1 MSKQHIAVRNI
12 NVGLLCLTAMLITS
26 RLYAGD
32 EDISPSVY
40 QQFDP
45 VTGYMITV
53 EPPPAAQQ
61 NHAPAAVAADVA
73 STPPDDQAEGPSRS
87 QYWIYL
93 LAVMLLGGGFVAWL
107 RNKRIAVN
115 EVQST

>member
-1 MSKQHIAVRNI
+1 MSKQHIAVRKI
-12 NVGLLCLTAMLITS
+12 NVGLLCLTAILITPK
-26 RLYAGD
+26 LYAGD
-32 EDISPSVY
+32 EDMSPSVY

-53 EPPPAAQQ
+53 ESPPAASQ

-73 STPPDDQAEGPSRS
+73 STPPDDQAEDPSQS
-87 QYWIYL
+87 QYWVYL
-93 LAVMLLGGGFVAWL
+93 LAVMLLGGGFVAWF

-115 EVQST
+115 DVRST